1 MMQNELKFIGQI
13 SSPLKKLED
22 CPRQES
28 EQAPGADLIV
38 AEPYLRAMQELEAGM
53 EVIVLTWLHQAN
65 RDMLVTKPRNNP
77 NAPDTGIFATR
88 SPDRP
93 NPIGMHIVRIKSVKD
108 NILKLDA
115 LEVLD
120 GTPVIDIKPVF

>member
-1 MMQNELKFIGQI
+1 MQHDLKFVGEI

-28 EQAPGADLIV
+28 EQAPEADLV
-38 AEPYLRAMQELEAGM
+38 VFEPYVRAMQELKAGM
-53 EVIVLTWLHQAN
+53 EIVILTWLHQAN
-65 RDMLVTKPRNNP
+65 RETLVTKPRNNP
-77 NAPDTGIFATR
+77 NVPDTGIFSTR

-93 NPIGMHIVRIKSVKD
+93 NPLGMHMVRIKSIKKNV
-108 NILKLDA
+108 IKLEA

-120 GTPVIDIKPVF
+120 GTPVVDIKPVF